1 MRNWAIR
8 RHVGFVLCALLIS
21 FSCGNKRDFKDE
33 LLQMQ
38 SRHVILSLDSM
49 DCRNIEKKI
58 MEKQPVLKLVVY
70 SDTLTC
76 SSCRL
81 HEMQKWDPFLKRMKH
96 YKEDINTY
104 FIFRPLAK
112 DMDVFNF
119 TMKAFP
125 PSYPIYVDTTNIFL
139 RMNPQIPDNPIMHTF
154 LLDENN
160 NVLLVGN
167 PLENEKIEE
176 MFWQIVE
183 EKLGKRE

>member
-1 MRNWAIR
+1 MGRS
-8 RHVGFVLCALLIS
+8 VYVVLSALLVF

-33 LLQMQ
+33 ILQMQ
-38 SRHVILSLDSM
+38 NRHVILSLDSM
-49 DCRNIEKKI
+49 DYRNIEKKI

-70 SDTLTC
+70 SDTLIC

-81 HEMQKWDPFLKRMKH
+81 REMQKWNPFLKRMKH
-96 YKEDINTY
+96 YKEDINAY

-119 TMKAFP
+119 TMKALP
-125 PSYPIYVDTTNIFL
+125 PLCPIYVDTANVFL
-139 RMNPQIPDNPIMHTF
+139 RNNPQIPNDPIMHTF
-154 LLDENN
+154 LLDEDN

-176 MFWQIVE
+176 LFWQIVE